1 MYRHI
6 NLFLSLN
13 LILVL
18 TSCASWWS
26 GTSEEK
32 PQDSVAVSP
41 AVQKSD
47 DKTRLTDAGESSAA
61 FAVQAKPHGIEDE
74 KESEKNITDQLGLSQ
89 ARISER
95 MSEIETELK
104 RQRET
109 IKLLERGLLTGI
121 PPSELKASDAAEK
134 KDSGAVTAEKGKE
147 LDDLLEAS
155 ERNAV
160 KSALTSPVLDQEL
173 LAQTSFSSDGSNE
186 KPSEQA
192 LKTAMAKAKKQFQ
205 SGDFQ
210 RALDDFSEVSRT
222 YGEQAS
228 SVSVRFWL
236 GKCYSGLKDHAN
248 AKSEYE
254 AYLSSSPMGSHAA
267 DARVELARTLSK
279 MGLKERARTE
289 LKKVIKDFEGQ
300 EPAEIAAHELD
311 ALQGAL

>member
-6 NLFLSLN
+6 KLFLGLN
-13 LILVL
+13 IIMVL
-18 TSCASWWS
+18 TSCVSWWAS
-26 GTSEEK
+26 TPENKDHNSA
-32 PQDSVAVSP
+32 VASP
-41 AVQKSD
+41 TAQQSD
-47 DKTRLTDAGESSAA
+47 DKTSQTDVGESSAA
-61 FAVQAKPHGIEDE
+61 FDSQSKPQDIEDE

-95 MSEIETELK
+95 MAEIESELK
-104 RQRET
+104 RQKET

-121 PPSELKASDAAEK
+121 PPSELKASGATGK
-134 KDSGAVTAEKGKE
+134 KDSGAATAEE
-147 LDDLLEAS
+147 IEEVDDLLATS
-155 ERNAV
+155 DSNTL
-160 KSALTSPVLDQEL
+160 KSSLKSPVLDPEL
-173 LAQTSFSSDGSNE
+173 LAQSSFSPDGKDE

-192 LKTAMAKAKKQFQ
+192 LKAAMAKAQKQFQ

-210 RALDDFSEVSRT
+210 RALAYFSEVSRT

-236 GKCYSGLKDHAN
+236 GKCHSGLKDHAN
-248 AKSEYE
+248 AKGEYE

-279 MGLKERARTE
+279 MGLKERARSE

-311 ALQGAL
+311 TLQGAL

>member
-6 NLFLSLN
+6 KLFLGLN
-13 LILVL
+13 IIMVL
-18 TSCASWWS
+18 TSCVSWWAS
-26 GTSEEK
+26 TPENKE
-32 PQDSVAVSP
+32 QDSAVVSP
-41 AVQKSD
+41 TAQQSD
-47 DKTRLTDAGESSAA
+47 DKTSQADVGKSNVA
-61 FAVQAKPHGIEDE
+61 FASQSKPKDIEDE
-74 KESEKNITDQLGLSQ
+74 KESEKTITDQLGLSQ

-95 MSEIETELK
+95 MAEIESELK
-104 RQRET
+104 RQKET

-134 KDSGAVTAEKGKE
+134 KDTGVATAEE
-147 LDDLLEAS
+147 IENVDDLLANS
-155 ERNAV
+155 DSNAL
-160 KSALTSPVLDQEL
+160 KSSLTSPALDPEL
-173 LAQTSFSSDGSNE
+173 LAQTSFSRDENDE

-192 LKTAMAKAKKQFQ
+192 LKAAMARAQKQFQ
-205 SGDFQ
+205 GGDFR
-210 RALDDFSEVSRT
+210 RALANFSEVSRV

-228 SVSVRFWL
+228 GVAVRFWL

-248 AKSEYE
+248 AKGEYE

-279 MGLKERARTE
+279 MGLKERARAE

>member
-1 MYRHI
+1 MYRHMK
-6 NLFLSLN
+6 LFFGLN
-13 LILVL
+13 IIMVL
-18 TSCASWWS
+18 TSCVSWWAS
-26 GTSEEK
+26 TPENK
-32 PQDSVAVSP
+32 DQDSAVVSP
-41 AVQKSD
+41 TAQQSD
-47 DKTRLTDAGESSAA
+47 DKTSQTDVGKSNAA
-61 FAVQAKPHGIEDE
+61 FASQSKPQDIEDE

-95 MSEIETELK
+95 MAEIESELK
-104 RQRET
+104 RQKET

-134 KDSGAVTAEKGKE
+134 KDTGATTAEE
-147 LDDLLEAS
+147 IEDVDDLLANS
-155 ERNAV
+155 DSNAL
-160 KSALTSPVLDQEL
+160 KSSLTSPVLDPEL
-173 LAQTSFSSDGSNE
+173 LAQTSFSRDGNDE

-192 LKTAMAKAKKQFQ
+192 LKAAMAKAQKQFQ
-205 SGDFQ
+205 GGDFR
-210 RALDDFSEVSRT
+210 RALAYFSEVSRT

-228 SVSVRFWL
+228 GVAVRFWL

-248 AKSEYE
+248 AKGEYE

-279 MGLKERARTE
+279 MGLKERARSE

-311 ALQGAL
+311 TLQGAL